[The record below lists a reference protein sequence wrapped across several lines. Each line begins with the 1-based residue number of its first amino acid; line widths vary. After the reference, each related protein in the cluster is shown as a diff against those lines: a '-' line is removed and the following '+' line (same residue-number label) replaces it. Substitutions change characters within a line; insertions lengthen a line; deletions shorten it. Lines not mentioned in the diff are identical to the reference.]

1 VDAGMDDLTKLT
13 AADAA
18 RRIES
23 GEITSERLVQACLDR
38 IAAREET
45 VRAWAY
51 LDPDYALKQAR
62 ERDEWRKQGR
72 TTGPLHGVPV
82 GIKDIIDTGD
92 MPTENGCAAHKGR
105 TPEEDAT
112 LVAALRDAGAVIMGK
127 TVTTELAVFVPS
139 KTRNPHNPEYSPGGS
154 SAGSAAA
161 VADFMV
167 PLAVGTQTGGSVI
180 RPASFNGVVG
190 FKPTF
195 GLISRKGVLAQSP
208 ALDTVGV
215 FARTVEDSALIA
227 ELLTAYDPAD
237 ADMKPRS
244 RPRLREV
251 AIDTPPVT
259 PMLAFVKGPTWD
271 KAEKVTEEAFA
282 ELVEALGEQCD
293 TFDLPPIYHQAP
305 KWQKLIQTA
314 EVGKYFGPLLDHAAD
329 GVSDPMKEMIAEGR
343 TIPAHEYITAKEFRD
358 VLYAGLEEIFE
369 RYDAILTPASPG
381 PAPKG
386 FKTTGDP
393 CFNAMWTYLGTPAV
407 TVPLLDVD
415 GLPLGVQLVGPR
427 LDDGRLLRTA
437 RWLAEHLAQG
447 TA

>member
-1 VDAGMDDLTKLT
+1 MDDLTKLT

-329 GVSDPMKEMIAEGR
+329 GISDPMKEMIAEGR

>member
-1 VDAGMDDLTKLT
+1 MDDLTKLT

-251 AIDTPPVT
+251 AIDTPPMT

-282 ELVEALGEQCD
+282 ELVEALGDQCD
-293 TFDLPPIYHQAP
+293 TVDLPPIYHQAP

-329 GVSDPMKEMIAEGR
+329 GISDPMKEMIAEGR

-386 FKTTGDP
+386 FETTGDP